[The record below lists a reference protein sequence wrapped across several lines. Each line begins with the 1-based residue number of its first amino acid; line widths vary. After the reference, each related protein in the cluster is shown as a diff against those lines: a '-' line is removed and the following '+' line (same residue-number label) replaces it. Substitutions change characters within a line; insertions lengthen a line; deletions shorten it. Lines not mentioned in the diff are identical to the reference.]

1 MATHSSVLAWRIP
14 GTEEPSGLPS
24 VGLHRVGHDWSN
36 LAAAAFPKY
45 GMYVSVHIPKACW
58 MSCKEYVQYVID
70 YLKLQ
75 NIHQNCSVVV
85 LRGRCRVQLGKTYGR
100 FQLYIYMCVYKCIHI
115 YVYVYVYMYVYVC
128 VCVYIYIKYVSL
140 GWMKQKLE
148 LRLQGEISIT
158 SDTQMTPSLR

>member
-1 MATHSSVLAWRIP
+1 
-14 GTEEPSGLPS
+14 
-24 VGLHRVGHDWSN
+24 
-36 LAAAAFPKY
+36 
-45 GMYVSVHIPKACW
+45 

-128 VCVYIYIKYVSL
+128 VCVCVYIYIYIYILFHILSPHDGLSQTLHRVSCAL
-140 GWMKQKLE
+140 WQHL
-148 LRLQGEISIT
+148 LYSISIQ
-158 SDTQMTPSLR
+158 SFVSVDSKLPIHSSLPDSGNHKSVLCVCELVQYGI